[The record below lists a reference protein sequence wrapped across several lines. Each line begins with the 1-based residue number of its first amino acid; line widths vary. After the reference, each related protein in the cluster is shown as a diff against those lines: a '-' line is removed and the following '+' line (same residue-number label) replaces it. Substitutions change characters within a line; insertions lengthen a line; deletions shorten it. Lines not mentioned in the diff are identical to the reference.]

1 MLATSRCVHVSASH
15 VSLLKNVYLQAPANR
30 LAGRRSLQAVAQEEA
45 GLRGLPG
52 GSLVAHTAAVTL
64 DGRRFALLAIAAGE
78 AFPAGRLAGAV
89 LHW

>member
-1 MLATSRCVHVSASH
+1 MRTSSFDIARFHAH
-15 VSLLKNVYLQAPANR
+15 L
-30 LAGRRSLQAVAQEEA
+30 SLQALSLCRVMQVVAREEA

-52 GSLVAHTAAVTL
+52 GSLVAHAAAATL

-78 AFPAGRLAGAV
+78 AFPAGSLAGAA